1 MGSGAITFDIVERI
15 NEYWGSSYEGYGGNS
30 ANKITD
36 SSWTCDILWNDI
48 AEGVGN
54 KIKVAQTDANSVT
67 FTTAGLGDLRGNAVV
82 AVRNSSGTILWT
94 WHIWIT
100 DYNPDAIAAANSTV
114 TTATNSKYTATG
126 VEGELHR
133 YSSTMWTSG
142 VLVGKFIMDR
152 NIGARDTDY
161 AWSSN
166 GGKGSLYYQFGRKDP
181 FPAGSSTDGT
191 ASGTTSAAWLGTGS
205 STWDITDS
213 PYKTAYAS
221 GGNTTAMA
229 VNNPMAFYYR
239 TSSAY
244 GNNWC
249 SEAQATTYLWNDIQ
263 AALASGKKSIFDP
276 SPAGWKL
283 PTITADSSAGTPWY
297 GLTANLTS
305 SVATFFT
312 NAKYPANGLR
322 VYNTGAMTN
331 VGTTGY
337 YWSASPSSLL
347 V

>member
-15 NEYWGSSYEGYGGNS
+15 NEYWGNSYEGYGGNS

-133 YSSTMWTSG
+133 
-142 VLVGKFIMDR
+142 
-152 NIGARDTDY
+152 
-161 AWSSN
+161 
-166 GGKGSLYYQFGRKDP
+166 
-181 FPAGSSTDGT
+181 
-191 ASGTTSAAWLGTGS
+191 
-205 STWDITDS
+205 
-213 PYKTAYAS
+213 
-221 GGNTTAMA
+221 
-229 VNNPMAFYYR
+229 
-239 TSSAY
+239 
-244 GNNWC
+244 
-249 SEAQATTYLWNDIQ
+249 
-263 AALASGKKSIFDP
+263 
-276 SPAGWKL
+276 
-283 PTITADSSAGTPWY
+283 
-297 GLTANLTS
+297 
-305 SVATFFT
+305 
-312 NAKYPANGLR
+312 
-322 VYNTGAMTN
+322 
-331 VGTTGY
+331 
-337 YWSASPSSLL
+337 
-347 V
+347 